1 METKDCNG
9 NLLAQGDTVMVN
21 KTLKVKGSSL
31 TLKQGT
37 VLKNIRLIDEA
48 DAKEVKVDK
57 SVLVLKT
64 EFLKK
69 KS

>member
-21 KTLKVKGSSL
+21 TTLKVKGSSL

-48 DAKEVKVDK
+48 DAIEVKVDK

-69 KS
+69 KI